1 MTNVKKRLLIKKNK
15 PINPSNY
22 RNAKQKG
29 QKFRL
34 NLDNQNTQRA
44 KISRRVNSS
53 PAKTVSTQVLQL
65 ERRRSPGH
73 FNQRIHK
80 PKPSSE
86 PRTSPRHFNQRIRKP
101 KPSSNPTQQ
110 TQTDPQQSQPHAKS
124 RTIQHVTIDP
134 PNPNLKS
141 GPKTHRS
148 TPEQRRAAPAKPQKL
163 PKIPIPQ
170 PNQNPKKSKQHAQ
183 KEHRK

>member
-86 PRTSPRHFNQRIRKP
+86 PRTSPRHFNQRIHKP
-101 KPSSNPTQQ
+101 KPSSNPTS
-110 TQTDPQQSQPHAKS
+110 TNADRPA
-124 RTIQHVTIDP
+124 TITATREVASHPTRNNRP
-134 PNPNLKS
+134 
-141 GPKTHRS
+141 T
-148 TPEQRRAAPAKPQKL
+148 KPQ
-163 PKIPIPQ
+163 PQ
-170 PNQNPKKSKQHAQ
+170 IRPQNPPIYPRTKTSSTRQTSKTP
-183 KEHRK
+183 